1 MRRVEITIERKRTHQ
16 YQTATARY
24 GIEAELAEG
33 EDAQAVFEE
42 WTPRLKA
49 LAATAYAKEKDNGG

>member
-1 MRRVEITIERKRTHQ
+1 MERKRTHQ

-24 GIEAELAEG
+24 GVEVDLDDG
-33 EDAQAVFEE
+33 DDAGAVYDE

-49 LAATAYAKEKDNGG
+49 LAAAAYAKEKDDGG